1 MVEQPKNI
9 HGVTRTSARRWRLVA
24 ALMGLLLAA
33 SADSSWAK
41 LGGDLA
47 SVQSDQ
53 QAWGA
58 TATPT
63 ALSGATLITQN
74 LPNGL
79 TVRQYVDPAGS
90 VFAVAWEGPVLP
102 DFAQLLGEHYPAYDH
117 AVRTQRRGVSV
128 QNANLILQSGG
139 MMRAFSGHAYLP
151 AKLPASLTA
160 QDIH

>member
-1 MVEQPKNI
+1 MCRQLAV
-9 HGVTRTSARRWRLVA
+9 ALLCLLVV
-24 ALMGLLLAA
+24 
-33 SADSSWAK
+33 SSSWAK

-47 SVQSDQ
+47 SAQSDQ

-63 ALSGATLITQN
+63 TLAGATLITQN

-79 TVRQYVDPAGS
+79 TVRQYLDPAGN
-90 VFAVAWEGPVLP
+90 VFAVAWAGPVLP
-102 DFAQLLGEHYPAYDH
+102 DFERLLGSYYGTYDS

-128 QNANLILQSGG
+128 RNADLILESSG
-139 MMRAFSGHAYLP
+139 MMRAFSGRAYLP
-151 AKLPASLTA
+151 AKLPPSVMA